1 MRKYDDPMPVPTEHG
16 NAAQNAA
23 TDLRVLVIEDDN
35 ADFFAIRRLLKKA
48 SDKVVT
54 VTHVSD
60 YENAIIALGAG
71 EHDVALV
78 DYFIGKYKA
87 DQMLREIGDALRMPV
102 IVLTGSD
109 DTIVQKAVLESGAFD
124 YLDKNTVCG
133 AALNRSV
140 DFAIK
145 RFETE
150 RAIRAHNEELQRAFE
165 NAEAAHF
172 SKSEFLAFLSC
183 ELRTPLNAVLGFSQ
197 VMKLQDESMATVA
210 GYRQYS
216 EIIHDS
222 GLQLLNL
229 VDDLLDMSETDTDA
243 FDARQRRFKRFRT
256 WIVDKQDARDAH
268 DTHISDE
275 TSESTPKS
283 RPSRSMVGCVSAFAA
298 VAAKRGRS
306 STSARIR
313 ASPPL
318 ASPFSNRSRTSRARA
333 TTDFGSPALRATC
346 TP

>member
-1 MRKYDDPMPVPTEHG
+1 MRHIDVPVLDSPPYPTQD
-16 NAAQNAA
+16 AAA
-23 TDLRVLVIEDDN
+23 DLRVLVIEDDH
-35 ADFFAIRRLLKKA
+35 ADFFAIRRLLKK
-48 SDKVVT
+48 STDKIVT

-60 YENAIIALGAG
+60 YENAITALSAG
-71 EHDVALV
+71 EHDVALAH
-78 DYFIGKYKA
+78 YFIGKYQA

-109 DTIVQKAVLESGAFD
+109 DTMAQKAVLESGAFD

-133 AALNRSV
+133 AALNQSI

-165 NAEAAHF
+165 NAQAAHF

-210 GYRQYS
+210 GYRHYS

-256 WIVDKQDARDAH
+256 WIVDKQDARGAH
-268 DTHISDE
+268 GTHVLDQ
-275 TSESTPKS
+275 TSESAPKS
-283 RPSRSMVGCVSAFAA
+283 RPSRSMVG
-298 VAAKRGRS
+298 
-306 STSARIR
+306 
-313 ASPPL
+313 
-318 ASPFSNRSRTSRARA
+318 
-333 TTDFGSPALRATC
+333 
-346 TP
+346 